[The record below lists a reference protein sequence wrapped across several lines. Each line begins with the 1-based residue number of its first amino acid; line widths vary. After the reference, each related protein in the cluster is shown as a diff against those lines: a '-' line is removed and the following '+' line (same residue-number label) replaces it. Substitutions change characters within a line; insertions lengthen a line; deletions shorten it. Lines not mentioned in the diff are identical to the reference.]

1 MNKLTQTLSTLST
14 LLFTLFALAFATAC
28 DDGELPDDGAET
40 DTGGDDEMRSL
51 PLRVKQPDFRIPI
64 GAKWGPCDQTGI
76 NLDTWW
82 GCDGEPGIGLAC
94 ARPVSDDGLNIC
106 VPQTADPAVDA
117 DCGNVTAP
125 FGLGVSTIGGGSA
138 YCGVDCVS
146 NMDCA
151 NGMACS
157 PASHICAWIGD

>member
-1 MNKLTQTLSTLST
+1 MRTSSLILSSLLLTFTLSLG
-14 LLFTLFALAFATAC
+14 C
-28 DDGELPDDGAET
+28 DTEEYDETIVDDEFGDGE
-40 DTGGDDEMRSL
+40 DTERGL
-51 PLRVKQPDFRIPI
+51 ILRVKQPDFRIPV
-64 GAKWGPCDQTGI
+64 GAKWGPCDESGI
-76 NLDTWW
+76 NLDGWW
-82 GCDGEPGIGLAC
+82 GCDGEPGVGLAC
-94 ARPVSDDGLNIC
+94 ARPVSDNGLNIC
-106 VPQTADPAVDA
+106 VPQTGDPMVDD

-157 PASHICAWIGD
+157 PSSKICAWIGN